1 MSISKARAARP
12 GLRRDQ
18 PGPGA
23 ARADRQ
29 GWPATVRSL
38 RCIRGRT
45 AESRCTRMTTRR
57 LAAILAADVV
67 GFSSLMGQDEEATL
81 ARIKDLRREVIE
93 PKVQDHHGRVFKT
106 TGDGFLVEFQSPVEA
121 VRCAVGVQ
129 KALASNASEESSQG
143 LQLRIGINLGDII
156 VEEDGD
162 VYGDGVNVAARLEQ
176 LAEPGGIAISGKICD
191 EVRDKLPY
199 SFEDRGEQEVKNI
212 ARPVRVYALR
222 GQKPV
227 TSGRESR
234 TPRSSDKPSI
244 AVLPFTNMS
253 GDPDQVYFSD
263 GISEDVITELSRFR
277 ELTVIARN
285 STFAFR
291 GQSLDVREIGRVLG
305 ADYVVEGSVRRAGD
319 RVRVTA
325 QLVDAQSGSHLWAER
340 YDRALEDVFAI
351 QEEIAQSIVATV
363 AQQVIDAG
371 EVAARRRPPE
381 DVRAYDLFLKA
392 LRLGGTSFAPEI
404 LAQVEALYEQALA
417 IDPTFARAYSGLAFI
432 HRDRSI
438 DVIGGVRAQPDEH
451 LLSALRLAERAL
463 ALDRNDPRIHASLGT
478 MCAYVRDFE
487 RAERHLDL
495 ARSMNPNDAV
505 CQIFWAWIQGV
516 RGKAERGMPAV
527 EIAYRLNP
535 RHPFWYDMFVARLH
549 FQLGNYAEAAG
560 LFERRTGDVPA
571 RYLRDLGWRVST
583 YSHLGRLDQAAS
595 CGEELIRTIASHW
608 R

>member
-1 MSISKARAARP
+1 
-12 GLRRDQ
+12 
-18 PGPGA
+18 
-23 ARADRQ
+23 
-29 GWPATVRSL
+29 
-38 RCIRGRT
+38 
-45 AESRCTRMTTRR
+45 MTTRR

-176 LAEPGGIAISGKICD
+176 LAEPGGIAISGKIYD

-305 ADYVVEGSVRRAGD
+305 AGYVVEGSVRRAGA

-325 QLVDAQSGSHLWAER
+325 QLVEAQSGSHLWAER

-363 AQQVIDAG
+363 AQRVVDAG
-371 EVAARRRPPE
+371 EAAARRRPPE
-381 DVRAYDLFLKA
+381 DVRAYDLFLRG
-392 LRLGGTSFAPEI
+392 LRIDDTFTPEGQ
-404 LAQVEALYEQALA
+404 ARVEALYEQARA
-417 IDPTFARAYSGLAFI
+417 IDPTFARAHSGLAYI
-432 HRDRSI
+432 HLNRSI
-438 DVIGGVRAQPDEH
+438 DVISGVRPQPDEH
-451 LLSALRLAERAL
+451 KISALRLAEQAL
-463 ALDRNDPRIHASLGT
+463 ALDPNDPRVHSTL
-478 MCAYVRDFE
+478 AYVCLNSRDFE

-495 ARSMNPNDAV
+495 ARAMNPNDAV
-505 CQIFWAWIQGV
+505 IQIFWAWMQGV
-516 RGKAERGMPAV
+516 RGKPERGMTAAAL
-527 EIAYRLNP
+527 AYRLNP
-535 RHPFWYDMFVARLH
+535 RHPLWYDMFFARLN
-549 FQLGNYAEAAG
+549 FQLGHYEEAAA
-560 LFERRTGDVPA
+560 LLEKRIYASPA
-571 RYLRDLGWRVST
+571 RHLRDMGWRVAA
-583 YSHLGRLDQAAS
+583 YAHLGRLDQAAS
-595 CGEELIRTIASHW
+595 CGAELVREIAAHW
-608 R
+608 RGDPTARPSDYMDWLVWSSLLEKAADMERLRAGLRLAGLLA